1 MAPPTDWVILRKAG
15 YFYPAYILTESPRT
29 YALVMT
35 KHLWR
40 SKFSFEANELVVNDI
55 RSEQRSYSVQMKPLS
70 KPIVVCRFCTFS
82 TQDLASCW
90 G

>member
-1 MAPPTDWVILRKAG
+1 MIPIAPPKGWVILRKAG

-40 SKFSFEANELVVNDI
+40 SKFAFEANELATAYHDHLPPKAVLV
-55 RSEQRSYSVQMKPLS
+55 
-70 KPIVVCRFCTFS
+70 PIGKAPGFVIYTEAV
-82 TQDLASCW
+82 L
-90 G
+90 